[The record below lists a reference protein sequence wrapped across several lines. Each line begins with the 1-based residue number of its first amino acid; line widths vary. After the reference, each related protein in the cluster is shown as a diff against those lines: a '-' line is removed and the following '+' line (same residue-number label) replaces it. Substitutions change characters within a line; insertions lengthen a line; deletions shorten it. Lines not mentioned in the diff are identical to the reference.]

1 MTLINSFP
9 CAPLKWICSV
19 CCNHNSVLSSF
30 MTYHWVCNKSNTT
43 SVTCG
48 PVRSTLSSP
57 PLLVGSCGSILYFLC
72 IVLQII
78 VCPFSFS
85 YSILCPLLYMASDYS
100 FGILKFLSHLQM
112 SLVEEELLTFPGFF
126 YLSCCSCSQITFLVV
141 MSTAISTQKLYSVL
155 HNFHLCCRWFMSYLC
170 YLSNTICI
178 SDDVRVI

>member
-48 PVRSTLSSP
+48 AGTVYLSGAPSVHLR
-57 PLLVGSCGSILYFLC
+57 LLVGLCGSILYFLC

-112 SLVEEELLTFPGFF
+112 SLVEEELLTFPFF
-126 YLSCCSCSQITFLVV
+126 FL
-141 MSTAISTQKLYSVL
+141 LVL
-155 HNFHLCCRWFMSYLC
+155 LFM
-170 YLSNTICI
+170 
-178 SDDVRVI
+178 